1 MSYKNGANSRR
12 SLCFSTRENRGGDQK
27 IVIAGNGFCDQ
38 SIAYPTTGVLH
49 LEASV
54 GGTAV
59 YLDNFAI
66 SALATGD
73 ATLRKRFVAA
83 INNGAD
89 LIFSIAHAIELPN
102 SVTVKAFLDELGDHW
117 YPIEMVIQKVLDRED
132 AGHPPD
138 RCCFDEDFL
147 KAYFANRT
155 CDYVPGS
162 QKVIDLSAGAFRL
175 GAFIDW
181 LEPRRQDHIAS
192 CRALDDVLN
201 ERIGQLRAKAKR
213 QPTWLDAVLPQFPF
227 VPSRRVRFAYV
238 NFLRALILDRGYQLK
253 KGDGIDFHHAVLA
266 SALASYATLDKGW
279 KRRVETLPKPNK
291 VPRIFYEPEIPE
303 MITSIETQVALI
315 GGARDH
321 IRRLRPLT
329 VRRTN

>member
-1 MSYKNGANSRR
+1 MIKAF
-12 SLCFSTRENRGGDQK
+12 LH
-27 IVIAGNGFCDQ
+27 
-38 SIAYPTTGVLH
+38 PTTGALN
-49 LEASV
+49 LAASV

-73 ATLRKRFVAA
+73 ANLRKRFVAA

-132 AGHPPD
+132 EGHPPD

-147 KAYFANRT
+147 KAYFANST

-175 GAFIDW
+175 GAFLDW
-181 LEPRRQDHIAS
+181 L
-192 CRALDDVLN
+192 
-201 ERIGQLRAKAKR
+201 
-213 QPTWLDAVLPQFPF
+213 
-227 VPSRRVRFAYV
+227 
-238 NFLRALILDRGYQLK
+238 
-253 KGDGIDFHHAVLA
+253 
-266 SALASYATLDKGW
+266 
-279 KRRVETLPKPNK
+279 
-291 VPRIFYEPEIPE
+291 
-303 MITSIETQVALI
+303 
-315 GGARDH
+315 GAR
-321 IRRLRPLT
+321 RPGQICSCPAPFYF
-329 VRRTN
+329 

>member
-1 MSYKNGANSRR
+1 MIKPF
-12 SLCFSTRENRGGDQK
+12 LH
-27 IVIAGNGFCDQ
+27 
-38 SIAYPTTGVLH
+38 PTTRALN
-49 LEASV
+49 LAASV

-66 SALATGD
+66 SALATGE
-73 ATLRKRFVAA
+73 ATLRKRFAAA

-102 SVTVKAFLDELGDHW
+102 SVSVKAFLDELGDRW

-132 AGHPPD
+132 AGQPAD
-138 RCCFDEDFL
+138 QCCFDEDLL
-147 KAYFANRT
+147 KAYFANST

-162 QKVIDLSAGAFRL
+162 QKVIDLSTGAFRL

-181 LEPRRQDHIAS
+181 LEPRRQGHIAL
-192 CRALDDVLN
+192 CPGLDDVLN
-201 ERIGQLRAKAKR
+201 DGIDRLRAKAKQR
-213 QPTWLDAVLPQFPF
+213 PTWLDAVLPQFPF
-227 VPSRRVRFAYV
+227 NPSRRVRFAYV

-253 KGDGIDFHHAVLA
+253 KGDGVDFGHAVMA

-279 KRRVETLPKPNK
+279 KRRVENLPKPNK

-303 MITSIETQVALI
+303 MITAIEAQVA
-315 GGARDH
+315 H
-321 IRRLRPLT
+321 INNLRKS
-329 VRRTN
+329 